1 MRVNLIRFLNPKE
14 DWRYYRG
21 SAIFG
26 AAVALGA
33 WYALRPRDD
42 VILPAFLVGGAAGS
56 MLLDFAINRA
66 KDLCRRKAASVGLRR
81 NCASVRARPAHGH
94 KTADER

>member
-33 WYALRPRDD
+33 WYALHPRDD

-66 KDLCRRKAASVGLRR
+66 KDLSGDRSRQGRGRIKVPNAVAWRGRKSGRE
-81 NCASVRARPAHGH
+81 HG
-94 KTADER
+94 